1 MTSRVLV
8 VDDIE
13 MNARLLEARLMAEYF
28 EVTCA
33 ANGPDAIEIVQA
45 GECDIVLLDVM
56 MPGMDGFEVC
66 RRLKADPRTT
76 HVPIVMVTALDERRD
91 RITGLQAGADDFL
104 TKPVDDVALVTRVKS
119 LTRLKML
126 TDELRLRAITSR
138 EVNGLE
144 NALHGDLPNGS
155 GGRVAV
161 IDDNPTSYERTLK
174 ALAGDQTVE
183 VLSRPDEAVFRA
195 AEGNYDLI
203 VLSLGLDV
211 PDPLRLCAQL
221 RAIDRTRTI
230 PILLVASEGQEPAI
244 LRAVEI
250 GVNDY
255 VLRPL
260 DGHELLARARTQV
273 RRHRM
278 NETLRS
284 SVHQTMRMAV
294 KDQLT
299 GLSNRRHFDRHGT
312 ALFEKARETGADL
325 ALVMLDI
332 DHFKAINDTHGH
344 AIGDEVLIEFA
355 NRLGRNVRSKDMA
368 CRLGGE
374 EFVVAMPGTDLELA
388 FVVADRMRREV
399 AMHPFVAR
407 GGAEQLSVT
416 TSAGVAI
423 VGDGD
428 ASLADTLAR
437 ADAALYNAKQNGRDQ
452 VRSIAA

>member
-299 GLSNRRHFDRHGT
+299 GLSNRRHFDRHGA

-332 DHFKAINDTHGH
+332 DHFKVINDTHGH